1 MVDGVAFIQPGDGED
16 LTAVEWENLG
26 KWVNVIHSINICS
39 VPTMCQALKLWIRY
53 PGRIRR
59 MSGMMPRL
67 LALMTKDTDAL
78 INWHNI
84 GGAGL
89 GEAVLYAVFEDN
101 KPGLD
106 IPSST

>member
-1 MVDGVAFIQPGDGED
+1 
-16 LTAVEWENLG
+16 
-26 KWVNVIHSINICS
+26 
-39 VPTMCQALKLWIRY
+39 
-53 PGRIRR
+53 
-59 MSGMMPRL
+59 MPRL